1 LTSVPA
7 FWVRTSSSACGS
19 GARPASTGESAPAG
33 QLVAALIFPIAPTDP
48 LTFIVVPIVAAPT
61 AAAACVAPAWRATRI
76 DPAAA
81 FRTE

>member
-1 LTSVPA
+1 
-7 FWVRTSSSACGS
+7 
-19 GARPASTGESAPAG
+19 
-33 QLVAALIFPIAPTDP
+33 VAALIFPIAPTDP